1 MNLTWELE
9 DLAHSAEPSVALEG
23 YRMLSLV
30 SDVVPMDDGGVEGVI
45 QGEDPQYVTLVVK
58 GHGRSATC
66 TCGTRPSDRSCTH
79 VIAVELR
86 RLQLFADL
94 GAQQLDG
101 WAHRVEALQH
111 LARGWTELARC
122 WTSARRTDPHA
133 TSSVMRDAGSL
144 RGGLHVA
151 DALARMVD
159 AGQLST
165 YLMELAA
172 DHDIT
177 GDSALSPLG
186 RREAMELVEY
196 LHRCLNRSEMAS
208 ALVEV
213 ALTTTR
219 SLRLSATEPRED
231 LGLWSTLATASGVVG
246 RLVAGGHMHASA
258 AAARLLQSEVMAT
271 PSRYPWIAMV
281 LERLGRASHDVAKEM
296 QALVEAD
303 VLGRERPV
311 PTGRRDRIRAELAVA
326 RGGASCL
333 LSVLESWDDAPYG
346 EFLYRQAGSWT
357 PLERLDLLSSA
368 SRWGHLRWA
377 PGWPSHVP
385 SDDSASP
392 LHVVHGVA
400 REHSA
405 WGDIAIGDLVVE
417 LSRRGRSDEALEAL
431 KAHTRRAPGDAHRF
445 EFARICHAAG
455 IEGGGAAWPGH
466 AGTVPALDDV
476 ERVLEV
482 ISRIPERFFCCAEQ
496 DQAWGLGSA
505 LLASV
510 LFQEIPSGE
519 RGEHVHAPVWADSIL
534 SSYRGAKDDLAALA
548 RPRLEEIVTDRGEP
562 PWIRSAVGHASRL
575 ARRLADTTGFP
586 MTTAEVQCDDLGALL
601 AAALGEEGEERT
613 TAGLTHLLVTRQPST
628 LLDGYL
634 ERFVVRAVGTTK
646 MRRPPTD
653 LLELARTME
662 PRGVCRAA
670 YQLGVVLAEIAKQ
683 ESDIST
689 STRRPVT

>member
-1 MNLTWELE
+1 MNLTWELG
-9 DLAHSAEPSVALEG
+9 DLAHSAEPSVVLEG
-23 YRMLSLV
+23 YRMLPLV
-30 SDVVPMDDGGVEGVI
+30 SDVVPLVDGGVEGMI
-45 QGEDPQYVTLVVK
+45 RGEYPQYVTLVGK
-58 GHGRSATC
+58 GHGRSAAC
-66 TCGTRPSDRSCTH
+66 TCGTRPSDRSCAH
-79 VIAVELR
+79 VIAVEVR

-111 LARGWTELARC
+111 LASGWTELARY

-144 RGGLHVA
+144 RGGLDVA

-165 YLMELAA
+165 YLVELAA

-177 GDSALSPLG
+177 GDSALSPVG
-186 RREAMELVEY
+186 RREATELVDY
-196 LHRCLNRSEMAS
+196 LYHCLNRSEAAS
-208 ALVEV
+208 ALAEV
-213 ALTTTR
+213 ALIATR

-231 LGLWSTLATASGVVG
+231 LGLWGTLATASGVVG
-246 RLVAGGHMHASA
+246 RLVTGGHMDASTA
-258 AAARLLQSEVMAT
+258 AAGLLKSEGMAT

-281 LERLGRASHDVAKEM
+281 LERLGRASHDVATEM
-296 QALVEAD
+296 QELVDAD
-303 VLGRERPV
+303 VLGRGRPV
-311 PTGRRDRIRAELAVA
+311 PTDRRDRIRAELAVA

-333 LSVLESWDDAPYG
+333 LSVLESWDGAPYG

-368 SRWGHLRWA
+368 SRSGRLRWA

-385 SDDSASP
+385 SDDSAPP

-400 REHSA
+400 CGHSA
-405 WGDIAIGDLVVE
+405 WSDIAIGDLVVE
-417 LSRRGRSDEALEAL
+417 LARRGRDTEALEEL
-431 KAHTRRAPGDAHRF
+431 KAHTRRAPGPAHRY
-445 EFARICHAAG
+445 EFARICRAAG
-455 IEGGGAAWPGH
+455 LEGGVAAWPGH
-466 AGTVPALDDV
+466 AGTAPALDDV
-476 ERVLEV
+476 ERVLEA

-505 LLASV
+505 LLASA
-510 LFQEIPSGE
+510 LFQEIPPGE

-534 SSYRGAKDDLAALA
+534 SSYRGAKDDLEALA

-562 PWIRSAVGHASRL
+562 PWIRSAVGRASRL
-575 ARRLADTTGFP
+575 ARRLVDTTGFP
-586 MTTAEVQCDDLGALL
+586 MTTAEVHCDDLGALL

-613 TAGLTHLLVTRQPST
+613 TAGLTHLFVTRQPST

-646 MRRPPTD
+646 LRQPPTD

-662 PRGVCRAA
+662 PRGAGRAA
-670 YQLGVVLAEIAKQ
+670 YQLGVVIAELARKEPVV
-683 ESDIST
+683 ST
-689 STRRPVT
+689 STR